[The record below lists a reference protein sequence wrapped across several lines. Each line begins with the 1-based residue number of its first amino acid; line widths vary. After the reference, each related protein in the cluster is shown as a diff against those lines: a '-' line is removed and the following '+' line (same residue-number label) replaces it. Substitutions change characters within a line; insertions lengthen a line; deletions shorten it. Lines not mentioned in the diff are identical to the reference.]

1 MFDANPTLIGRILP
15 IVIAAI
21 FLYALVVLAGIP
33 IRYNIRNL
41 IVRWPTALLTGLAF
55 TSVIALLTVMLAFVK
70 GMYDLTEA
78 SGHDDNVIILSDGA
92 TDEAFSNLG
101 FGDVGDIANQAVVKR
116 ENGVPLCSRETY
128 FVVVQPIANPKP
140 GEPKRRF
147 LQMRGIDDPAVS
159 SLVHQLQLHDG
170 GRWFSEAGVRK
181 LAGAEAAAAPA
192 IEVVLGEGIARQLG
206 EDRLPAEIA
215 KAKNKE
221 RLDTGDTF
229 SLGERKWVVAG
240 VMKSSGSTFDS
251 EVWAKRAILG
261 PMFGK
266 KTYTSLVLKTS
277 SPDDALKAKNFFNQ
291 DYEKA
296 SVQALTEKEYFAKL
310 SETNMQFL
318 VGIIIVTAIMAFG
331 GAMGIMNTMFAAVS
345 QRQKD
350 IGVLRLLGFT
360 RWQISTSFV
369 VESLALA
376 LVGGLAGCALGML
389 ADGVTATSIV
399 SGGQGGGKFVVL
411 RLSVDA
417 RILTLGIV
425 LSLAMGAIG
434 GLIPALKSMWLRPLE
449 ALR

>member
-1 MFDANPTLIGRILP
+1 MPESLMPWIGRILP
-15 IVIAAI
+15 LVVTAL

-33 IRYNIRNL
+33 IRYNLRNL
-41 IVRWPTALLTGLAF
+41 MVRWPTALLTGLAF
-55 TSVIALLTVMLAFVK
+55 TSVIALLTVMLAFVN
-70 GMYDLTEA
+70 GMYALTEA

-101 FGDVGDIANQAVVKR
+101 YGDTGDIANQTVVLR
-116 ENGVPLCSRETY
+116 HEGVPLCSRETY

-140 GEPKRRF
+140 DQPKRRF
-147 LQMRGIDDPAVS
+147 LQMRGIEDPAAS
-159 SLVHQLQLHDG
+159 SRVHELKLHAG
-170 GRWFSEAGVRK
+170 GRWFSDAGVRK
-181 LAGAEAAAAPA
+181 LADADAAAAPA

-206 EDRLPAEIA
+206 GDRTPAELA
-215 KAKNKE
+215 KAKNRD
-221 RLDTGDTF
+221 RLDVGDTF
-229 SLGERKWVVAG
+229 QLGERRWVVAG
-240 VMKSSGSTFDS
+240 VLSSSGSTFDS
-251 EVWAKRAILG
+251 EVWAKRTIIG

-266 KTYTSLVLKTS
+266 QSYTSLVLKTA
-277 SPDDALKAKNFFNQ
+277 SPAAALEAKNFFNK

-310 SETNMQFL
+310 SETNAQFL
-318 VGIIIVTAIMAFG
+318 IGIIIVTAIMAFG
-331 GAMGIMNTMFAAVS
+331 GMMGIMNTMFAAVS

-360 RWQISTSFV
+360 RWQISTSFL

-389 ADGVTATSIV
+389 ADGLTATSIV

-411 RLSVDA
+411 KLTVDA

-425 LSLAMGAIG
+425 LSLIMGALG